1 MATVNDKVLD
11 AITGHSVD
19 LVRLE
24 ASLKSEVIKQLKIL
38 EKSLVKTLA
47 NSSLEVNSI
56 PLQRKRMKV
65 LLAQTKKTISESY
78 ALIDAKEATNLSSV
92 AGVAESQAVSAING
106 SIKAKVLSVGM
117 SDQMLGSIASNTLI
131 QGAPSREWWT
141 GQADSLQ
148 NGFKNIIRQSMLS
161 GESTSQI
168 ITRVRGTKSLRYKD
182 GLMQTA
188 RNKAEALVRTSV
200 QVVANEARIAT
211 YESNRDVVKYIEW
224 VSTLDSRT
232 SLTCQ
237 SLDGKKWTVGAFK
250 PVRPNTKTFPG
261 PTAHWNCRS
270 TQVPVLKSW
279 EELGSKRK
287 FNEIPESTRSSMD
300 GQVSSKM
307 GYEAWLNTKGVDF
320 QKEVLGAGKFE
331 LWKKGKMGFKDLV
344 DQNSNPISLS
354 TLKLKYADTPKPAK
368 PAKVEI
374 LNLDGTGADGGYVA
388 SYNNLIQ
395 KLTGQRVPTVDD
407 VSVKISDSISAY
419 TLTAFNTINKYL
431 RKNRKSIPDDDL
443 VRINRHVENIDDFID
458 SRPPTITPFKV
469 YRSRGRDLDHKV
481 GDIVTDDAYGS
492 TTTRNDN
499 IGFGDVSYDITI
511 PTGSKV
517 GPVAQMSS
525 FASESEILLPRGYK
539 LMITKIDRK
548 LNSDGTVDVTKYDA
562 TLVLDD
568 I

>member
-224 VSTLDSRT
+224 VTTLDSLT

-279 EELGSKRK
+279 EELGSSGSLMKYPSPPGLVWTDRLALKWAMRLGSTPRAWIFKKR
-287 FNEIPESTRSSMD
+287 
-300 GQVSSKM
+300 
-307 GYEAWLNTKGVDF
+307 Y
-320 QKEVLGAGKFE
+320 LGR
-331 LWKKGKMGFKDLV
+331 V
-344 DQNSNPISLS
+344 SLS
-354 TLKLKYADTPKPAK
+354 YGKRERWD
-368 PAKVEI
+368 
-374 LNLDGTGADGGYVA
+374 
-388 SYNNLIQ
+388 S
-395 KLTGQRVPTVDD
+395 
-407 VSVKISDSISAY
+407 KI
-419 TLTAFNTINKYL
+419 
-431 RKNRKSIPDDDL
+431 
-443 VRINRHVENIDDFID
+443 
-458 SRPPTITPFKV
+458 
-469 YRSRGRDLDHKV
+469 
-481 GDIVTDDAYGS
+481 
-492 TTTRNDN
+492 
-499 IGFGDVSYDITI
+499 
-511 PTGSKV
+511 
-517 GPVAQMSS
+517 
-525 FASESEILLPRGYK
+525 
-539 LMITKIDRK
+539 
-548 LNSDGTVDVTKYDA
+548 
-562 TLVLDD
+562 
-568 I
+568 